1 MDGRGLKTD
10 FGFVSGTTLPSME
23 SEKVRRTVNLIYFQ
37 FFAKLGFFHTY
48 SDATK
53 NKIKTPKKTLKH

>member
-23 SEKVRRTVNLIYFQ
+23 SEKVRRTLNLIYFQ
-37 FFAKLGFFHTY
+37 FLPNWAFFTL
-48 SDATK
+48 TQMPQ
-53 NKIKTPKKTLKH
+53 KIK